1 MTGDV
6 PVVAYFY
13 GDDGWSM
20 ARAVDDIARRIE
32 QATGAAPD
40 RMRLTGKEV
49 TLDTITGPVAT
60 APMFGGG
67 TMVVATD
74 PPPLTRSKDSRATVE
89 RLLATV
95 APGNALVF
103 LEGKTGG
110 RKRTASAEDLAKL
123 VGQAGGTVK
132 AFPMPMGS
140 GLIGWLNSRAAELD
154 VKLEPPAVRDL
165 AERLGGLVTEGDVDR
180 STLGETAVQEL
191 RKLSLYRLDGPVTVD
206 DVRALV
212 PAAVPDSAWAF
223 LDAVS
228 LRRIAQVAPQL
239 DRLLETQPEQVLLVQ
254 LHRRLRSLLIAADHM
269 SAGGTP
275 AGLLKLLGGAPFVA
289 DKTAQQSRAWTV
301 AELETAIDGLVELDA
316 TLKGIGTTG
325 ASEGQRRMAW
335 ITWAATCVASSRD
348 GPRRQLSAQQR

>member
-6 PVVAYFY
+6 PEVAYFH

-20 ARAVDDIARRIE
+20 AHEVDAIARRIE
-32 QATGAAPD
+32 RTTGAAPD
-40 RMRLTGKEV
+40 RQRLTGKDV
-49 TLDTITGPVAT
+49 TVEAITGPVTT

-67 TMVVATD
+67 TMLVATD
-74 PPPLTRSKDSRATVE
+74 PPPLTRSKESRAAVE
-89 RLLATV
+89 RLLKNV

-103 LEGKTGG
+103 IEQRVGG

-123 VGQAGGTVK
+123 VGIAGGTVK

-140 GLIGWLNSRAAELD
+140 SLVGWLNTRAAELD
-154 VKLEPPAVRDL
+154 MTLEPAAARDL

-180 STLGETAVQEL
+180 STLGPLAVNEL

-223 LDAVS
+223 LDAVA
-228 LRRIAQVAPQL
+228 LRRIAHVAPQL
-239 DRLLETQPEQVLLVQ
+239 DRLLETQPEPVILVQ
-254 LHRRLRSLLIAADHM
+254 LHRRLRSLLIAADHIA
-269 SAGGTP
+269 AGGTP
-275 AGLLKLLGGAPFVA
+275 AGLLKLLGGSPFVA

-301 AELETAIDGLVELDA
+301 TELEAALDGLLELDA
-316 TLKGIGTTG
+316 TLKGIGATG
-325 ASEGQRRMAW
+325 QTDAQRRMAW
-335 ITWAATCVASSRD
+335 ITWAATCVAPSPRGPQTLNRD
-348 GPRRQLSAQQR
+348 RH